1 VAAHDFLGR
10 RVGRGAPAGDHGQ
23 DLPGSGDRLGGQAG
37 GWFHSGGLVREDE
50 EGFLYVIDRN
60 KDMII
65 SGGENIYCAEV
76 ENVLSG
82 HPAIADVAVIGARHK
97 KWGETPIA
105 VVLPADPAAPP
116 TLEDLTGWTTGRLA
130 SYKKPTGLVVLAELP
145 RNASGK
151 VLKHELRARYGG

>member
-1 VAAHDFLGR
+1 
-10 RVGRGAPAGDHGQ
+10 
-23 DLPGSGDRLGGQAG
+23 
-37 GWFHSGGLVREDE
+37 
-50 EGFLYVIDRN
+50 
-60 KDMII
+60 MII

-82 HPAIADVAVIGARHK
+82 HPAIADVAIVSARHE

-105 VVLPADPAAPP
+105 VVVPADPAAPP
-116 TLEDLTGWTTGRLA
+116 TLEDLTGWTAGRLA